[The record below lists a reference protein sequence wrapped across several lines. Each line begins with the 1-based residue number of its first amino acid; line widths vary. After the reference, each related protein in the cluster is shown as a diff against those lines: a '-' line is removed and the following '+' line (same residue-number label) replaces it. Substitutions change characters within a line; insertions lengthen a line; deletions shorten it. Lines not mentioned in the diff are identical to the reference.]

1 MIETTWQDLTI
12 TGITILFAVMLL
24 PQLRDVVS
32 RGAVLNCFSAFFTS
46 MLGYIMALVF
56 ATLGLW
62 ISMAGQALVASVWL
76 LLAYFSLSNV
86 RTHMYPDETLASVA
100 LDYFAVWIRGVAFI
114 VSGSVTGVISRL
126 RRRSSERSPDRLR
139 KG

>member
-46 MLGYIMALVF
+46 ILGYIMALVF

-114 VSGSVTGVISRL
+114 ASGSVTGVVSRL
-126 RRRSSERSPDRLR
+126 RRRSSERSSDRLR